1 MKKQETKKPDNFMQ
15 DNAYFFDYNNQ
26 NDDLSDF
33 TIDSP
38 NMAPSP
44 ETPSVS
50 EAVISSHY
58 SLSEGHDDNV
68 IVADLA
74 NMENEVGL
82 ENLAEDDTAPVLSKE
97 LKAEMK
103 KLL

>member
-1 MKKQETKKPDNFMQ
+1 MA
-15 DNAYFFDYNNQ
+15 DNAYFFDYNGANE
-26 NDDLSDF
+26 DESDS
-33 TIDSP
+33 TYHSA

-44 ETPSVS
+44 ETPSAS

-74 NMENEVGL
+74 NMQNEIGL
-82 ENLAEDDTAPVLSKE
+82 ENLAEDDTAPVTKKE
-97 LKAEMK
+97 LQAEMK
-103 KLL
+103 ALL